1 MEHLVTPVY
10 GDTDSVNSST
20 ILRLQDNC
28 KNNRCLTIESLYNE
42 SLKTVEKIQ
51 VTPNGS
57 EIISCNYSVLNWDNG
72 ELKYIPIKYI
82 MRHKVTK
89 EKWRIKTRTGKVI
102 EVTGDHSLV
111 VFRNG
116 EKIIVKPKEVLKSDK
131 IICVNDN

>member
-1 MEHLVTPVY
+1 MEHLGTPVY
-10 GDTDSVNSST
+10 GYTDSVNSST
-20 ILRLQDNC
+20 ILRLQDNY

-42 SLKTVEKIQ
+42 SLKTAEKIQ

-116 EKIIVKPKEVLKSDK
+116 EKIIVKPREVLKSDK